1 MAEVERYDAIV
12 IGSGTGGYPTAIR
25 LGQLG
30 VKTLIIEKQNVGGV
44 CLNVGCIPSKSLI
57 HAAKMFDKIKHLG
70 DLGIAVP
77 GAPTIDLVAT
87 QKWKETVVG
96 KLTGGVRTL
105 LKANKATL
113 LEGTA
118 TFVAANA
125 LEVKKADGST
135 VRVEAKSI
143 VIATGSTP
151 IEIPGFTFDGK
162 RVIDSTGALALKE
175 LPKRMVVVGGGYIGL
190 ELGTVYAKLGT
201 KVTVVEALPSLLTG
215 VDAECVKVVAQ
226 KLRKMGVEVVLEAK
240 AKSFEDKGDRAVV
253 TIETSSSSAKGGGT
267 ATLDADVILV
277 TVGRKPTTQN
287 LGLDKIG
294 VKLDRGFIVTDKQ
307 QKTNVA
313 GVYAVGDCTPGP
325 MLAHKS
331 TKEGE
336 VAAEVIAGRR
346 AEMDARTIPAVV
358 FTDPEIA
365 TTGLTEE
372 QAKAQGRKVKVGKYP
387 FAILGRA
394 LSVNE
399 TDGFAKIVADAET
412 EEVLG
417 VHVVGAAAS
426 DLISEAALAIEM
438 GAVLHDISLTVHPHP
453 TMPEALMEAAAAAL
467 GEAIHLINR

>member
-1 MAEVERYDAIV
+1 MADVERYDAVV
-12 IGSGTGGYPTAIR
+12 IGSGTGGYPAAIR

-30 VKTLIIEKQNVGGV
+30 VKTLIVEKENVGGV

-57 HAAKMFDKIKHLG
+57 HAAKMFDKVKHLG
-70 DLGIAVP
+70 DIGITVP
-77 GAPTIDLVAT
+77 GAPTIDMVAT
-87 QKWKETVVG
+87 QKWKQTVVG
-96 KLTGGVRTL
+96 KLTGGVRQL

-118 TFVAANA
+118 SFVAPNT
-125 LEVKKADGST
+125 LEVKKADGQA

-143 VIATGSTP
+143 VVATGSTP
-151 IEIPGFTFDGK
+151 IQIPGFTFDGK
-162 RVIDSTGALALKE
+162 RVIDSTGALALTTV
-175 LPKRMVVVGGGYIGL
+175 PKRMVVVGGGYIGL

-201 KVTVVEALPSLLTG
+201 KVTVVEALPTLLTG
-215 VDAECVKVVAQ
+215 VDSECVRVVAQ
-226 KLRKMGVEVVLEAK
+226 KLKKMGVEVVLEAK
-240 AKSFEDKGDRAVV
+240 ATGWEDKGDRAVV
-253 TIETSSSSAKGGGT
+253 TIETKGGK
-267 ATLDADVILV
+267 AQLDADVILV
-277 TVGRKPTTQN
+277 TVGRKPTTSGF
-287 LGLDKIG
+287 GLDKIG
-294 VKLDRGFIVTDKQ
+294 VKLERGFIVVDKQ
-307 QKTNVA
+307 QRTNVP

-336 VAAEVIAGRR
+336 VVAEVIAGRR
-346 AEMDARTIPAVV
+346 AEMDVRTIPAVV

-372 QAKAQGRKVKVGKYP
+372 QAKAEGRKIKTGKYP
-387 FAILGRA
+387 FAVLGRA

-467 GEAIHLINR
+467 GEAIHLVNR

>member
-1 MAEVERYDAIV
+1 MADPTSSERYDAIV
-12 IGSGTGGYPTAIR
+12 IGSGTGGYPAAIR

-30 VKTLIIEKQNVGGV
+30 VKTLIIEKNVVGGV

-57 HAAKMFDKIKHLG
+57 HAAKMFDKVKHLT
-70 DLGIAVP
+70 DIGIGNTAS
-77 GAPTIDLVAT
+77 PTIDMAAM

-96 KLTGGVRTL
+96 KLTGGVRQL

-113 LEGTA
+113 MEGYA
-118 TFVAANA
+118 TFVGPHA
-125 LEVKKADGST
+125 LEVKKNDGST

-143 VIATGSTP
+143 VVATGSTP
-151 IEIPGFTFDGK
+151 IQIPGFTFDQK
-162 RVIDSTGALALKE
+162 RVIDSTGALALTSV
-175 LPKRMVVVGGGYIGL
+175 PKRMVVVGGGYIGL
-190 ELGTVYAKLGT
+190 ELGTVYAKLGS
-201 KVTVVEALPSLLTG
+201 KVTVVEALPSILTG
-215 VDAECVKVVAQ
+215 IDPECVRVVAQ
-226 KLRKMGVEVVLEAK
+226 KLKKMGVEVVLEAK
-240 AKSFEDKGDRAVV
+240 ATAWEDKGDRAVV
-253 TIETSSSSAKGGGT
+253 TIETKGGK
-267 ATLDADVILV
+267 AQIDADVILV
-277 TVGRKPTTQN
+277 TVGRKPTTSGF
-287 LGLDKIG
+287 GLDKIG
-294 VKLDRGFIVTDKQ
+294 VKMERGFIVVDKQ
-307 QKTNVA
+307 QRTNVP

-336 VAAEVIAGRR
+336 VVAEVIAGRR
-346 AEMDARTIPAVV
+346 AEMDVRTIPAVV

-372 QAKAQGRKVKVGKYP
+372 QAKAEGRKVKTGKYP
-387 FAILGRA
+387 FAVLGRA

-453 TMPEALMEAAAAAL
+453 TLPEALMEAAAAAL
-467 GEAIHLINR
+467 GEAIHLVNR

>member
-1 MAEVERYDAIV
+1 MADVERYDAIV
-12 IGSGTGGYPTAIR
+12 IGSGTGGYPAAIR

-57 HAAKMFDKIKHLG
+57 YAAKMFDKVKHLG
-70 DLGIAVP
+70 DLGITVP

-118 TFVAANA
+118 TFVAPNA

-143 VIATGSTP
+143 VVATGSTP
-151 IEIPGFTFDGK
+151 IEIPGFKFDGK

-201 KVTVVEALPSLLTG
+201 KVTVVEALPSILTG
-215 VDAECVKVVAQ
+215 VDAECVKVVAH
-226 KLRKMGVEVVLEAK
+226 KLKKMGVEVILEAK
-240 AKSFEDKGDRAVV
+240 AKGFEDKGDRAVV
-253 TIETSSSSAKGGGT
+253 TIETKGGGT
-267 ATLDADVILV
+267 ATLDADVVLV
-277 TVGRKPTTQN
+277 TVGRKPTTSGF
-287 LGLDKIG
+287 GLDKIG
-294 VKLDRGFIVTDKQ
+294 VKLERGFIVTDKQ
-307 QKTNVA
+307 QRTNVA

-372 QAKAQGRKVKVGKYP
+372 QAKAQGKKVKVGKYP
-387 FAILGRA
+387 FAALGRA

-438 GAVLHDISLTVHPHP
+438 GAVLHDISLTIHPHP

-467 GEAIHLINR
+467 GEAIHLVNR